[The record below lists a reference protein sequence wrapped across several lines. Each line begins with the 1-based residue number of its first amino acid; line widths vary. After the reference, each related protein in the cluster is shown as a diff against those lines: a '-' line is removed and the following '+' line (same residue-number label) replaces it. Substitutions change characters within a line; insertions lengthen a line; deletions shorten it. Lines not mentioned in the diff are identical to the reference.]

1 MYIQVSPLSPVTLMT
16 DYLARM
22 NTALKGTAGLR
33 DVNGLISLKA
43 ILKYRHGSFAQV
55 DNLPPIPHGR
65 PRRIDN
71 RNSVASNNRKFIAE
85 NSTSNPFRGRILVQA
100 RAKHQARLNALP
112 SAAENQRS

>member
-55 DNLPPIPHGR
+55 DNLTPIPHVR

-71 RNSVASNNRKFIAE
+71 RNSVA
-85 NSTSNPFRGRILVQA
+85 
-100 RAKHQARLNALP
+100 
-112 SAAENQRS
+112 

>member
-65 PRRIDN
+65 PRRINN
-71 RNSVASNNRKFIAE
+71 RNSVAL
-85 NSTSNPFRGRILVQA
+85 NSTSNPEGARACLLVQA
-100 RAKHQARLNALP
+100 QPARL
-112 SAAENQRS
+112 